1 MTGTPGVGKTTVSML
16 LTSKLNADYVSVTD
30 IVKSK
35 NLVEAVDEKRETLVA
50 DTAKVTEEIKNIIK
64 NSTGTIII
72 EGHYVADVVPD
83 NQVNLVFVLR
93 KDPVKLKHVLE
104 QRGYPENKI
113 WENLSSEVLDVC
125 LLDSVS
131 VCGPNKVCEIDV
143 TAKTVEEVV
152 DQMLLVLENKEPCKI
167 GTVDW
172 LAKLENEGKLSEYMQ
187 HF

>member
-1 MTGTPGVGKTTVSML
+1 MA
-16 LTSKLNADYVSVTD
+16 SKLNAQYVSVTD

-35 NLVEAVDEKRETLVA
+35 NFVEEVDEKRETLVA
-50 DTAKVTEEIKNIIK
+50 DTAKVLEELNNIIN
-64 NSTGTIII
+64 NSESDMVI

-83 NQVNLVFVLR
+83 KKINLVFVLR
-93 KDPVKLKHVLE
+93 KDPIQLKLILE
-104 QRGYPENKI
+104 QRGYPENKV

-125 LLDSVS
+125 LWDSVS

-143 TAKTVEEVV
+143 TNKTVEDVV
-152 DQMLLVLENKEPCKI
+152 DQMLLVLENKETCKI

-172 LAKLENEGKLSEYMQ
+172 LTKLENEGKLSEFMQ